1 MSFLSTPSRTET
13 TARRCLLWF
22 EIVMASAAT
31 ILMIAAIGLQV
42 SARFLFE
49 MALSWTDEVAVF
61 SFVWVAMIGAAIV
74 IETRSAHLIDYFVK
88 KFPLTTQRVLQL
100 AVFVLLIA
108 TLAVLIR
115 YGIDIT
121 KVVDN
126 QRSSILGL
134 RMSFVYG
141 AMPFSAMLMAVSM
154 LLAWR
159 EYFIV
164 DGPAEEG
171 AA

>member
-1 MSFLSTPSRTET
+1 MSFLTTPTPFET
-13 TARRCLLWF
+13 AARRVLLQA
-22 EIVMASAAT
+22 EVVLVSVAT
-31 ILMIAAIGLQV
+31 ILMTLAIGLQV

-74 IETRSAHLIDYFVK
+74 IETRSAHLIDYFVR
-88 KFPLTTQRVLQL
+88 KFPVPVQRVIQC
-100 AVFVLLIA
+100 AVFALLIA
-108 TLAVLIR
+108 TLFVLIR

-121 KVVDN
+121 RVVNN
-126 QRSSILGL
+126 QRSSILEL

-141 AMPFSAMLMAVSM
+141 AMPFAATLMAIS
-154 LLAWR
+154 LLFDWR
-159 EYFIV
+159 TYFNV
-164 DGPAEEG
+164 AEEAEEG

>member
-1 MSFLSTPSRTET
+1 MSFLTTPSRVET
-13 TARRCLLWF
+13 TARRLLLRS
-22 EIVMASAAT
+22 EVVMASVAT

-88 KFPLTTQRVLQL
+88 KFPLTIQRVVQL
-100 AVFVLLIA
+100 AVFALLIA
-108 TLAVLIR
+108 TLVVLIR

-121 KVVDN
+121 KVVNN

-141 AMPFSAMLMAVSM
+141 AMPFSALLMTVSM
-154 LLAWR
+154 LFAWR
-159 EYFIV
+159 EYFFV
-164 DGPAEEG
+164 GEPAEEG